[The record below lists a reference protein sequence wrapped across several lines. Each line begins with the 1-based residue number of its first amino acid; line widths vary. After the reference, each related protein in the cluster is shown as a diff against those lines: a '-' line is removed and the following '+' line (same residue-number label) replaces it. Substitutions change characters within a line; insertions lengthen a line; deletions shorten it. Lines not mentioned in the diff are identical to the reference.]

1 MSNTLARK
9 NKLQNALMTTRD
21 PLIRSQ
27 LLNEIKIVEDALK
40 YIQDQFM

>member
-1 MSNTLARK
+1 
-9 NKLQNALMTTRD
+9 MTTRD

-27 LLNEIKIVEDALK
+27 LLNKIKIVEDALK